1 MKYSVTVAGRTMEV
15 DVVGGNVWV
24 NGRQLT
30 ANLIAFPR
38 TPLQQLVIDG
48 RSRTLALRRT
58 PEGWVVHMA
67 GETWDAAVL
76 DERTRLLGEQAGR
89 QGAGVSG
96 GVVKAPMPGLV
107 LRVEVEVGQVL
118 GAGAGVV
125 VLEAM
130 KMENEIKTPMGGVVR
145 AIHVAPGQTVD
156 KGVALVELTQ
166 QG

>member
-1 MKYSVTVAGRTMEV
+1 MH
-15 DVVGGNVWV
+15 
-24 NGRQLT
+24 
-30 ANLIAFPR
+30 I
-38 TPLQQLVIDG
+38 
-48 RSRTLALRRT
+48 
-58 PEGWVVHMA
+58 A

-76 DERTRLLGEQAGR
+76 DERTWLLGERAGQQA
-89 QGAGVSG
+89 AGVSG
-96 GVVKAPMPGLV
+96 GVVTAPMPGLV

-118 GAGAGVV
+118 DAGAGVV

-130 KMENEIKTPMGGVVR
+130 KMENEIRTPRGGVVR